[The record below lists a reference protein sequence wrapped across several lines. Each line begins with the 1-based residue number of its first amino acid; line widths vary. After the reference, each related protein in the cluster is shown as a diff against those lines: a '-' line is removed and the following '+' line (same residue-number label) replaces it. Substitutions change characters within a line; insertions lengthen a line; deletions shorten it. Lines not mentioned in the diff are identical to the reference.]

1 MSKYNIKDKT
11 PTVQEGNDK
20 SPEKTKSQ
28 TNDATVKWDIEQEVL
43 DYLDNC
49 IDQREVSHKVT
60 ELVDLEV
67 KSC

>member
-28 TNDATVKWDIEQEVL
+28 TNDATVKWDIEQEVE
-43 DYLDNC
+43 DYMENK
-49 IDQREVSHKVT
+49 INEREVAHKVT